1 MYFFALFFSEVNQMK
16 PEKSLKYQKKKLPGR
31 YGVRCN
37 VNHTHGGFP
46 LHHHN
51 YIEIEYLAKGKIQHQ
66 VNGHQSVFT
75 PGDCWCVDNRDL
87 HAMTVLEPVEIHNIS
102 LDFKGVPE
110 AVGQMLSTL
119 SFPMIGHIPQEKL
132 PLLNELFED
141 LTFVTTQNTPFSK
154 EKTVGY
160 LLILLSL
167 VAEYSTP
174 LHQKPEQEGYQHI
187 AKALAYIRENYA
199 SPLTLPQV
207 AKTVH
212 LSPNYFSKLFTQMNG
227 YGFLEYLNFVRI
239 SKAKELLA
247 TTEKGVTYIAY
258 ECGFGSFS
266 TFSRAFKNQTGY
278 TPTEYRKRKQ
288 KQLLPVP
295 IEQLF

>member
-1 MYFFALFFSEVNQMK
+1 MK

-37 VNHTHGGFP
+37 INHTLGGFP

-51 YIEIEYLAKGKIQHQ
+51 YIEIEYLAVGKIQHQ

-75 PGDCWCVDNRDL
+75 AGDCWCVDNRDL
-87 HAMTVLEPVEIHNIS
+87 HGMTVLEPVEILNIS
-102 LDFKGVPE
+102 LDFKAVPE
-110 AVGQMLSTL
+110 AVSGLLSTL
-119 SFPMIGHIPQEKL
+119 SFPMIGHIPTEKM
-132 PLLNELFED
+132 PLVNELFHN

-160 LLILLSL
+160 LLILFTLI
-167 VAEYSTP
+167 AEHSTP
-174 LHQKPEQEGYQHI
+174 LHQKPDQEGYRHI
-187 AKALAYIRENYA
+187 TKALEYIGEHYA

-207 AKTVH
+207 AKAVH

-227 YGFLEYLNFVRI
+227 YGFLEYLTFVRI

-247 TTEKGVTYIAY
+247 TTQMAVTYIAY
-258 ECGFGSFS
+258 ECGFGSFP
-266 TFSRAFKNQTGY
+266 TFSRAFKTQTGS
-278 TPTEYRKRKQ
+278 TPSEYRKRKQ
-288 KQLLPVP
+288 QQLLPSP